1 MVRLLAIAVTST
13 LLFQDP
19 KVPPTPQAPKAPVSA
34 ENAPPKEP
42 EEAPVDWT
50 CPMDPDI
57 KEKEPGKCPR
67 CKMALVPGI
76 PDPMEYPVT
85 IQTEPKVPKPNQDTK
100 LTLWVT
106 NPKTGKQETKFQV
119 VHEKIYHLF
128 LVSQD
133 LKHFVH
139 EHPLPVD
146 GSKFVLDF
154 KFPAAG
160 YWRALSD
167 FYPEAATPQ
176 MIANS
181 IFVPGPGFKM
191 EVPTLQAD
199 LAPQKADNIS
209 VSLTMEPKEPIA
221 GLKTLMF
228 FKIEPG
234 DGLEEYLG
242 AWGHMLA
249 ASWDSVDM
257 IHNHPFIADGGPNV
271 QFNMIFPRAGI
282 YRVWVQFQR
291 KGVVNT
297 VAFNVPVSE
306 LK

>member
-1 MVRLLAIAVTST
+1 
-13 LLFQDP
+13 
-19 KVPPTPQAPKAPVSA
+19 
-34 ENAPPKEP
+34 
-42 EEAPVDWT
+42 
-50 CPMDPDI
+50 
-57 KEKEPGKCPR
+57 
-67 CKMALVPGI
+67 
-76 PDPMEYPVT
+76 
-85 IQTEPKVPKPNQDTK
+85 
-100 LTLWVT
+100 
-106 NPKTGKQETKFQV
+106 
-119 VHEKIYHLF
+119 
-128 LVSQD
+128 
-133 LKHFVH
+133 
-139 EHPLPVD
+139 
-146 GSKFVLDF
+146 
-154 KFPAAG
+154 
-160 YWRALSD
+160 
-167 FYPEAATPQ
+167 
-176 MIANS
+176 
-181 IFVPGPGFKM
+181 
-191 EVPTLQAD
+191 
-199 LAPQKADNIS
+199 
-209 VSLTMEPKEPIA
+209 MEPKEPIA